1 MRTAWLIGAACLLM
15 VVGCKSEQDVVREVQ
30 VLVGLQRTPCFGRC
44 PVYEFSVL
52 STGEATLKVE
62 RFCTEAFGRAL
73 EEGMHT
79 AKVDVQA
86 WDEVLAMADTFRF
99 DTLANRYDNPQVTD
113 LPASIITVRGKT
125 VFNRY
130 GGPDLNELYERIER
144 TIGQTD
150 WTADP
155 AIAR

>member
-1 MRTAWLIGAACLLM
+1 M
-15 VVGCKSEQDVVREVQ
+15 
-30 VLVGLQRTPCFGRC
+30 
-44 PVYEFSVL
+44 
-52 STGEATLKVE
+52 
-62 RFCTEAFGRAL
+62 
-73 EEGMHT
+73 
-79 AKVDVQA
+79 
-86 WDEVLAMADTFRF
+86 
-99 DTLANRYDNPQVTD
+99 TD

-155 AIAR
+155 SIAR